1 MKIRPI
7 PAQVDGDDQLP
18 DGVYIGL
25 PESRYFAQRA
35 LGSSDLS
42 SLWAD
47 GDGFWWKSRHNPFFV
62 RKRSDPLDFGSGL
75 HCKVLEGPEAF
86 AARYFVAPNPLDFPG
101 LLVTQPQI
109 YSALRESPAPK
120 VSPKSKKTDLI
131 EMAKAYLPDRPIW
144 DVIEERAQR
153 QAQGRTVIGAEAA
166 WQLDIMLE
174 AAMSDPTLR
183 AAATAEGGVRLVEV
197 SVFWTLP
204 SGTRLRFRFDSLLP
218 AANCDL
224 KSIDNYR
231 QGDQLEDAIGKAIGS
246 RSMDIQAA
254 LSFTARRAAYAA
266 IEADQVW
273 VDPEPVIGDPEE
285 QLAWIRRFPGEA
297 PLDLDG
303 KPGWRWLW
311 IFFQKPDN
319 AGRAPTIVPVWMEFG
334 GLEHRD
340 GYRKAAHALAFYE
353 QKVATVGLETPWT
366 AVKPAHHLDATAA
379 PELQIRIPSWTRQPM
394 AVADEEEAL
403 QWQTT

>member
-1 MKIRPI
+1 MTFLQI
-7 PAQVDGDDQLP
+7 PAFDDVDDQLP
-18 DGVYIGL
+18 DGVYVGL

-35 LGSSDLS
+35 LGSSDLAA
-42 SLWAD
+42 LWAD
-47 GDGFWWKSRHNPFFV
+47 GDGYWWRSRHNPFWAPST
-62 RKRSDPLDFGSGL
+62 SDPKDFGSAL
-75 HCKVLEGPEAF
+75 HCKVLEGPAAF
-86 AARYFVAPNPLDFPG
+86 AARYFVAPDPRTFPG

-109 YSALRESPAPK
+109 FSALRASDAPK
-120 VSPKSKKTDLI
+120 CSPKSKKTDLI

-153 QAQGRTVIGAEAA
+153 QAGDRTVLQAEQA
-166 WQLDIMLE
+166 WQLDVMLE
-174 AAMSDPTLR
+174 AAMADPTMR
-183 AAATAEGGVRLVEV
+183 AAATAEGGVRLVEI

-204 SGTRLRFRFDSLLP
+204 TGTRLRFRFDSLLP
-218 AANCDL
+218 AANVDL

-231 QGDQLEDAIGKAIGS
+231 SGDRLEDAIGKVIGA
-246 RSMDIQAA
+246 RSMDLQAA
-254 LSFTARRAAYAA
+254 LSFTARRAAYQA
-266 IEADQVW
+266 IGEGRVFL
-273 VDPEPVIGDPEE
+273 DPEPVVGDPEE
-285 QLAWIRRFPGEA
+285 QMRWISRFPAEA
-297 PLDLDG
+297 PLQLDG
-303 KPGWRWLW
+303 RAGWRWLW

-353 QKVATVGLETPWT
+353 HKVATVGLERPWT
-366 AVKPAHHLDATAA
+366 AVKPAHHLDAAAA

-403 QWQTT
+403 KWQS